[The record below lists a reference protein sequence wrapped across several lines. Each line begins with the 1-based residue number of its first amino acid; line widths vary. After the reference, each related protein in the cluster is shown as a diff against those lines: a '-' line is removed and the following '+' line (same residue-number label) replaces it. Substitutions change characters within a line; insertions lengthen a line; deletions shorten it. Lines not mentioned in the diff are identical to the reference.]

1 MAVERAHALEEIHF
15 VVAGHRVIGR
25 IERHRNLKFTK
36 WERDSNIRV
45 TFLVM
50 PNEILARAEFFW
62 LVVLIGADPA
72 AESLLASMRSLVHDV
87 LAAEGEGTR
96 TARAFP
102 FALLGDVAMR
112 CVVVARQF
120 FFALE
125 AGLAFLAFVRV
136 ID

>member
-1 MAVERAHALEEIHF
+1 MAVERVQALEQLDLVF
-15 VVAGHRVIGR
+15 ARHRVIGR

-50 PNEILARAEFFW
+50 PNEILARAEVFR
-62 LVVLIGADPA
+62 LVVLIGADST
-72 AESLLASMRSLVHDV
+72 AESLLASMRPLVHDV
-87 LAAEGEGTR
+87 LAAEGEDAR
-96 TARAFP
+96 TARAFV

-112 CVVVARQF
+112 CVVVARQL